1 MGTEEHIFIEMSDGV
16 RLAGNLYLPDEP
28 APVVLEALPYRKD
41 DLTANY
47 TPEYRRLRDEG
58 GYAVARID
66 LRGCGSSEGLATDEY
81 PVAEQRDL
89 CEVISWLA
97 RQDFTTGNVG
107 MYGTSYSGFNSI
119 QVAME
124 RPPELKAIVAI
135 YATDDRYTDDVHFE
149 GGALRALD
157 QIDYCLYMTP
167 MNALPPVPSI
177 ADENWLD
184 MWRQRVETLEPW
196 LLRWIEEQNDG
207 PYWRH
212 GSLRP
217 RYDEIEA
224 ATMIVG
230 GWADGYRNAT
240 FRAFEQLQCNKR
252 LLIGPWSHASAESAL
267 PGPHIDL
274 VSEMIR
280 WWDRWLRDK
289 PNGIDDEPAITI
301 FVRHSTKPEADLAEM
316 RGEWRHEQGWPPD
329 RLTEREH
336 SLDSA
341 LRPAGATDS
350 LEVHGDVGWSA
361 HLSCAGVMPWGQP
374 QDQRPDEAYSLVYDW
389 GPFDAD
395 VEILGYPRA
404 RLAVSADRPV
414 AFVSAKLCDV
424 FEDGTSALISR
435 GFLNLT
441 HRDSHANPQRL
452 EAGVVYEVSFDLTAT
467 SWVLPRGHRLRL
479 SLAGTDWPNVWP
491 PPEPVTLTFDPGRST
506 LELPVIDGTHELPAP
521 QLRPPP
527 SERGDP
533 PDATK
538 SPDTVGRE
546 AGSAGPQDQRVSWR
560 VEHDVLERETR
571 YIVDHGSVYDTE
583 MGSRVTESYF
593 GRVVVSTSDP
603 GDCRAEGRVRFEIA
617 WPEATAVAEVQ
628 ATLGSNAG
636 DYRLELDLDVIHDG
650 ASLGRRHWERTFP
663 RRLQ

>member
-16 RLAGNLYLPDEP
+16 RLAGNLYLPDQP
-28 APVVLEALPYRKD
+28 APVVIEALPYRKD

-47 TPEYRRLRDEG
+47 TSEYRRLRDEG

-81 PVAEQRDL
+81 PVTEQRDL

-97 RQDFTTGNVG
+97 RRDFCTGNVG

-124 RPPELKAIVAI
+124 QPPELKAIVAI

-167 MNALPPVPSI
+167 MNALPPTPSI
-177 ADENWLD
+177 AGASWPE
-184 MWRQRVETLEPW
+184 MWRERVEGLEPW
-196 LLRWIEEQNDG
+196 LLRWIDEQNDG

-217 RYDEIEA
+217 RYDAIEA

-240 FRAFEQLQCNKR
+240 FRAFEQLRCEKR

-274 VSEMIR
+274 VPEMIR
-280 WWDRWLRDK
+280 WWDRWLRDEQ
-289 PNGIDDEPAITI
+289 NGIDDEPPITV
-301 FVRHSTKPEADLAEM
+301 FVRHSTNPEPDLAEM
-316 RGEWRHEQGWPPD
+316 RGEWRYETTWPPSGLIEREFSLGAGVHAAGAND
-329 RLTEREH
+329 RL
-336 SLDSA
+336 
-341 LRPAGATDS
+341 
-350 LEVHGDVGWSA
+350 EVRGDVGWTA

-374 QDQRPDEAYSLVYDW
+374 QDQRPDEAHSLVYDW
-389 GPFDAD
+389 GPFDD
-395 VEILGYPRA
+395 EVEILGYPRA
-404 RLAVSADRPV
+404 RLAVGADKPV

-424 FEDGTSALISR
+424 FENGTSALISR

-441 HRDSHANPQRL
+441 HRDSHSNPQPL
-452 EAGVVYEVSFDLTAT
+452 DPGVVYEVSIDLTAT

-479 SLAGTDWPNVWP
+479 AIAGTDWPNVWP
-491 PPEPVTLTFDPGRST
+491 PPEPVSLTLDPHRSA
-506 LELPVIDGTHELPAP
+506 LNLPVLDGGEEFPAP
-521 QLRPPP
+521 RLRPP
-527 SERGDP
+527 SA
-533 PDATK
+533 ATK
-538 SPDTVGRE
+538 AQNSE
-546 AGSAGPQDQRVSWR
+546 SRVSWR

-571 YIVDHGSVYDTE
+571 YVVDHGSTYETE
-583 MGSRVTESYF
+583 MGARVTESYF
-593 GRVVVSTSDP
+593 GRVAVSNSHP
-603 GDCRAEGRVRFEIA
+603 GRSRAEGRIRFEIA
-617 WPEATAVAEVQ
+617 WPEATVIAEVR
-628 ATLGSNAG
+628 ATLASSARE
-636 DYRLELDLDVIHDG
+636 YRLEMDLDVIHDG
-650 ASLGRRHWERTFP
+650 AGLGRRRWERTFP

>member
-16 RLAGNLYLPDEP
+16 RLAGNLYLPDKP
-28 APVVLEALPYRKD
+28 APVVIEALPYRKD

-81 PVAEQRDL
+81 PATEQRDL

-97 RQDFTTGNVG
+97 RRDFCTGSVG

-167 MNALPPVPSI
+167 MNALPPTPSI
-177 ADENWLD
+177 AGARWLE
-184 MWRQRVETLEPW
+184 MWRERVDELEPW
-196 LLRWIEEQNDG
+196 LLRWIDEQNDG

-217 RYDEIEA
+217 RYDAIEA

-240 FRAFEQLQCNKR
+240 FRAFEQLRCDKR

-274 VSEMIR
+274 VPEMIR
-280 WWDRWLRDK
+280 WWDRWLKDEQ
-289 PNGIDDEPAITI
+289 NGIDDEPPITI
-301 FVRHSTKPEADLAEM
+301 FVRHSTKPEPDLAEM
-316 RGEWRHEQGWPPD
+316 RGEWRYETTWPPKGLIEREFSLGGAVRAAGADD
-329 RLTEREH
+329 RL
-336 SLDSA
+336 
-341 LRPAGATDS
+341 
-350 LEVHGDVGWSA
+350 EVRGDVGWTA
-361 HLSCAGVMPWGQP
+361 HLSCAGVLPWGQP
-374 QDQRPDEAYSLVYDW
+374 QDQRPDEAHSLVYDW
-389 GPFDAD
+389 GPFDDD

-404 RLAVSADRPV
+404 RLAVGADKPV

-441 HRDSHANPQRL
+441 HRGSHSNPQPL
-452 EAGVVYEVSFDLTAT
+452 DPGAVYDVSIDLTAT
-467 SWVLPRGHRLRL
+467 SWVLPRGHRIRL
-479 SLAGTDWPNVWP
+479 ALAGTDWPNVWP
-491 PPEPVTLTFDPGRST
+491 PPEPVSLTFDPHRSA
-506 LELPVIDGTHELPAP
+506 LHLPALDGGNELATP
-521 QLRPPP
+521 RLRPPP
-527 SERGDP
+527 A
-533 PDATK
+533 ATK
-538 SPDTVGRE
+538 S
-546 AGSAGPQDQRVSWR
+546 QDSDSRVDWR
-560 VEHDVLERETR
+560 IEHDVLERETF
-571 YIVDHGSVYDTE
+571 YVVDHGSTYETE
-583 MGSRVTESYF
+583 MGARVTESYF
-593 GRVVVSTSDP
+593 GRVAVSTTDP
-603 GDCRAEGRVRFEIA
+603 GRSRAEGRVRFEIV
-617 WPEATAVAEVQ
+617 WPEATAVAEVR
-628 ATLGSNAG
+628 ATLGSSARE
-636 DYRLELDLDVIHDG
+636 YHLELDLDVNHDG
-650 ASLGRRHWERTFP
+650 ESLGRRRWERTFP

>member
-16 RLAGNLYLPDEP
+16 RLAGNLYLPDQP
-28 APVVLEALPYRKD
+28 APVVIEALPYRKD
-41 DLTANY
+41 DLTASY

-81 PVAEQRDL
+81 PVTEQRDL

-97 RQDFTTGNVG
+97 RQEFSTGRVG

-167 MNALPPVPSI
+167 MNALPPTPSI
-177 ADENWLD
+177 AGDRWLE
-184 MWRQRVETLEPW
+184 MWRERVDGLEPW

-217 RYDEIEA
+217 RYEAIEA

-240 FRAFEQLQCNKR
+240 FRAFEQLRCEKR
-252 LLIGPWSHASAESAL
+252 LLLGPWSHASAESAL

-274 VSEMIR
+274 VPEMIR
-280 WWDRWLRDK
+280 WWDRWLRDE
-289 PNGIDDEPAITI
+289 PNGIDDEPPITI
-301 FVRHSTKPEADLAEM
+301 FVRHSTKPEPDLAEM
-316 RGEWRHEQGWPPD
+316 RGEWRHETTWPPNG
-329 RLTEREH
+329 LSEREF
-336 SLDSA
+336 SLGA
-341 LRPAGATDS
+341 AVGAAGATDR
-350 LEVHGDVGWSA
+350 LEVRGDVGWTA
-361 HLSCAGVMPWGQP
+361 HLSCAGVLPWGQP
-374 QDQRPDEAYSLVYDW
+374 QDQRPDEAHSLVYDW
-389 GPFDAD
+389 GPFDDD

-404 RLAVSADRPV
+404 RLAVGADRPV

-435 GFLNLT
+435 GFLNLA
-441 HRDSHANPQRL
+441 HRDSHTSPQPL
-452 EAGVVYEVSFDLTAT
+452 EPGAVYDVSIDLTAT

-479 SLAGTDWPNVWP
+479 ALAGTDWPNVWP
-491 PPEPVTLTFDPGRST
+491 PPEPVTLTFDPHRSA
-506 LELPVIDGTHELPAP
+506 LDLPVHEVEDELPAP
-521 QLRPPP
+521 RLRPPP
-527 SERGDP
+527 AESGDAES
-533 PDATK
+533 ATK
-538 SPDTVGRE
+538 SMASD
-546 AGSAGPQDQRVSWR
+546 SRVSWR
-560 VEHDVLERETR
+560 IEHDVLERETR
-571 YIVDHGSVYDTE
+571 YVVDHGSTYETE
-583 MGSRVTESYF
+583 MGARVTESYF
-593 GRVVVSTSDP
+593 GSVAVSTTNP
-603 GDCRAEGRVRFEIA
+603 GHGRAEGRVRFEIA
-617 WPEATAVAEVQ
+617 WPEATAVAEVR
-628 ATLGSNAG
+628 ATLASSARE
-636 DYRLELDLDVIHDG
+636 YRLEMDLDVDHDG
-650 ASLGRRHWERTFP
+650 NEVGRRRWERSFD

>member
-28 APVVLEALPYRKD
+28 APVVIEALPYRKD

-47 TPEYRRLRDEG
+47 APEYRRLRDEG

-81 PVAEQRDL
+81 PVSEQRDL

-97 RQDFTTGNVG
+97 RRDFCTGSVG

-135 YATDDRYTDDVHFE
+135 YATDDRYTDDVHYE

-167 MNALPPVPSI
+167 MNALPPPPSI
-177 ADENWLD
+177 AGPSWLD
-184 MWRQRVETLEPW
+184 MWSERVERLEPW
-196 LLRWIEEQNDG
+196 LLRWIDEQNDG

-217 RYDEIEA
+217 RYDAIEA

-240 FRAFEQLQCNKR
+240 FRAFEQLRCDKR

-274 VSEMIR
+274 VPEMIR
-280 WWDRWLRDK
+280 WWDRWLRDE
-289 PNGIDDEPAITI
+289 PNGIDEEPPITI
-301 FVRHSTKPEADLAEM
+301 FVRHSTKPEPDLAEI
-316 RGEWRHEQGWPPD
+316 RGEWRHENVWPPE
-329 RLTEREH
+329 RLSLRELA
-336 SLDSA
+336 LDSA
-341 LRPAGATDS
+341 LRPAGTAES
-350 LEVHGDVGWSA
+350 LEVRGDVGWTA

-389 GPFDAD
+389 GPFDD
-395 VEILGYPRA
+395 EVEILGYPRA
-404 RLAVSADRPV
+404 RLAVAATKPV

-441 HRDSHANPQRL
+441 HRESHASPQSL
-452 EAGVVYEVSFDLTAT
+452 EPGVLYEVSVDLTAT
-467 SWVLPRGHRLRL
+467 SWVLPRGHVLRL

-491 PPEPVTLTFDPGRST
+491 PPQPVTLTFDPGRSR
-506 LELPVIDGTHELPAP
+506 LDLPVLEGSDELPAP
-521 QLRPPP
+521 RLRPPP
-527 SERGDP
+527 AERR
-533 PDATK
+533 AT
-538 SPDTVGRE
+538 
-546 AGSAGPQDQRVSWR
+546 GSAGPQNQHGTGSAGPQNQHVSWHI
-560 VEHDVLERETR
+560 EHDILERETR
-571 YIVDHGSVYDTE
+571 YVVDHGSTYDTE

-593 GRVVVSTSDP
+593 GRVSVSTTDP
-603 GDCRAEGRVRFEIA
+603 GDSRAEGRVRFEIV
-617 WPEATAVAEVQ
+617 WPEATAVAEVR
-628 ATLGSNAG
+628 ATLGSSARE
-636 DYRLELDLDVIHDG
+636 YRLEMDLDVTHDG
-650 ASLGRRHWERTFP
+650 ASLGSRRWERRFP